1 MNKKNGAVWGLL
13 AAGILLTAA
22 VTLVK
27 PVPVKAWANAPCD
40 FLTGGGWIVHN
51 GAKANF
57 GVAGGC
63 KHGSP
68 TWGHLEYQDNG
79 TGLDAHGTAITAY
92 EVFDDGSNGTDANG
106 KPIGA
111 RLICGNAR
119 TNQFGD
125 VNFALRASD
134 TGEPG
139 VNDQFDIRMRS
150 QADGSI
156 VYDTTIECFPHF
168 LGSDT
173 PCAASDDGGGNIQIH
188 KPNPSTSGSFGGS
201 CPGL

>member
-1 MNKKNGAVWGLL
+1 M
-13 AAGILLTAA
+13 AA

-27 PVPVKAWANAPCD
+27 PVPVKAWANTPCD

-92 EVFDDGSNGTDANG
+92 EVFDDGSNGTEANG

-119 TNQFGD
+119 TSQFGD

-134 TGEPG
+134 VPFHARRPIAGG
-139 VNDQFDIRMRS
+139 HVRS
-150 QADGSI
+150 QAAPCKRPRKARAKTLPESAAQ
-156 VYDTTIECFPHF
+156 PF
-168 LGSDT
+168 LVLQNSL
-173 PCAASDDGGGNIQIH
+173 P
-188 KPNPSTSGSFGGS
+188 
-201 CPGL
+201 